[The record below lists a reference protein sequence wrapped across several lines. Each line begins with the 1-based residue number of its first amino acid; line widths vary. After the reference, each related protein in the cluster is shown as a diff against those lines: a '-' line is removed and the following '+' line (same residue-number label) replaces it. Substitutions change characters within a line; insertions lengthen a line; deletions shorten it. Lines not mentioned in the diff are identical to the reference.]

1 MNLELVRPLVGVVE
15 VLDVLRPGLGLEI
28 RADPASAVV
37 VLTHVDHVCRHF
49 VGRVVLLTA
58 GQALE
63 SVKLDDSR
71 PVGFLQLKYPL
82 LHGNAHSIQFV
93 TLPGIFFTWKHP

>member
-28 RADPASAVV
+28 RADPAAAVV
-37 VLTHVDHVCRHF
+37 VLTHVHHVSRNL

-63 SVKLDDSR
+63 PVKLDDSR
-71 PVGFLQLKYPL
+71 PVGFLQLKYPQ
-82 LHGNAHSIQFV
+82 LHGITQPIQLLAGV
-93 TLPGIFFTWKHP
+93 I